1 MEYRQAIPVI
11 DDPIPLNAI
20 RLGGAFTALFDAIQE
35 NPRIAAEHLD
45 PRYLSTLERLR
56 ETDSASPN
64 LLSDE
69 VDFHYADR
77 AANFL
82 IRDALTAGR
91 LTACVRDPDFGE
103 VLQLTSS
110 DWVPLEWLKDEA
122 EMPPYGMLSDFINE
136 DFSVASENPFD
147 FIWGPSGSTIRG
159 FRRPVFFMRE
169 QFDKWM
175 DRIVGTRNRGDGHSG
190 MTAEQQDS
198 RKAHRRLAVKKAIT
212 SLWGKDGPPAGMMA
226 AKRDMAIN
234 DWLRE
239 RGLQGVGELT
249 VRRALAELR
258 SGR

>member
-20 RLGGAFTALFDAIQE
+20 RLSGAFTALFDAIQE

-45 PRYLSTLERLR
+45 PRYLITLERLR

-91 LTACVRDPDFGE
+91 LTASVRDPDFGE
-103 VLQLTSS
+103 VLQLRSS
-110 DWVPLEWLKDEA
+110 DWVPPEWLKDEA

-147 FIWGPSGSTIRG
+147 FIWGPGGSIIRG
-159 FRRPVFFMRE
+159 FRRPVFFMRD

-175 DRIVGTRNRGDGHSG
+175 NGIVGRTTPSAQVNSPAKSPAR
-190 MTAEQQDS
+190 
-198 RKAHRRLAVKKAIT
+198 RKAHRREGVKEAIKAIWDT
-212 SLWGKDGPPAGMMA
+212 SLPPNGVASGARDREINTWLVKMKRTPVDGNTI
-226 AKRDMAIN
+226 KRAI
-234 DWLRE
+234 
-239 RGLQGVGELT
+239 
-249 VRRALAELR
+249 AELR
-258 SGR
+258 ADR